1 MNRRIHADSALNYD
15 SPHDPARNKPQ
26 PHTALHYRHPAHP
39 LPGIDADMREFG
51 QSGIRKHERELL
63 AANRDEIETLST
75 TLKLRGDCEGRD
87 MAWHLQ
93 WLLLK
98 AEKRESIGAAVL
110 VSPPRGHAGFGS
122 DLANEALVHGL
133 VASF

>member
-1 MNRRIHADSALNYD
+1 MFLTARFHGRKHERDHPINRRIHTDSALNYD
-15 SPHDPARNKPQ
+15 SPHGPARNKPH

-39 LPGIDADMREFG
+39 LPGIDSDMREFG

-87 MAWHLQ
+87 MAWHL
-93 WLLLK
+93 
-98 AEKRESIGAAVL
+98 RHVFCVL
-110 VSPPRGHAGFGS
+110 VAELPFDS
-122 DLANEALVHGL
+122 
-133 VASF
+133 